1 MIFLHLTN
9 SSQHAETR
17 EHFNIAEL
25 AQEAE
30 VHLSWHKERSHAT

>member
-1 MIFLHLTN
+1 LTN

-17 EHFNIAEL
+17 ESFDVAEL
-25 AQEAE
+25 AQGAD